1 MGVGVI
7 LSQKFEIVFF
17 LLACVVLEFIQAC
30 LECSRGPCDALDG
43 WRAPRLALPKPKRRA
58 AKPKKAE
65 HLRGDSARAR
75 GSTLYFT
82 RIAAA
87 PRGSGRTRAPGY
99 SAPRSGRLQEWSA
112 AARARA
118 TLTRWRRS

>member
-1 MGVGVI
+1 MHEVWM
-7 LSQKFEIVFF
+7 K
-17 LLACVVLEFIQAC
+17 
-30 LECSRGPCDALDG
+30 RPPDAWTG
-43 WRAPRLALPKPKRRA
+43 ARAPTRASKAEEEGGKALNG
-58 AKPKKAE
+58 AE

-75 GSTLYFT
+75 GSPLYVT

-112 AARARA
+112 ANDAER
-118 TLTRWRRS
+118 

>member
-1 MGVGVI
+1 MLGVFTRTMGRV
-7 LSQKFEIVFF
+7 
-17 LLACVVLEFIQAC
+17 
-30 LECSRGPCDALDG
+30 DG
-43 WRAPRLALPKPKRRA
+43 WRAPRLALPKPMRRA

-87 PRGSGRTRAPGY
+87 PRGSGRTRALTHRLG
-99 SAPRSGRLQEWSA
+99 SGAPAGVERRSTSA
-112 AARARA
+112 ANEAH
-118 TLTRWRRS
+118 